1 MTVPL
6 YVFDAYGTLFDVHS
20 AIGRHRQRVGPQAE
34 RLSELWRAKQLEYT
48 WVRSLMGA
56 YQDFDALT
64 EQALDY
70 ATARCGGMSPDTR
83 AVLLDAYRRLDP
95 FRDAAPALARLRA
108 KGAHCVILS
117 NGTPEGLACAV
128 ASAGLSAWLDESL
141 SVDALKIFKT
151 APQAYELVGRRYG
164 VEPSEVCFQS
174 SNRWDIAGAKKFGFR
189 TNWINRE
196 GAPNEYGDLAP
207 DSVLTSLED
216 LNYSALTN

>member
-1 MTVPL
+1 MTAPL

-20 AIGRHRQRVGPQAE
+20 AVRRHRQLVGSQAE
-34 RLSELWRAKQLEYT
+34 RLSDLWRTKQLEYS

-64 EQALDY
+64 EQALHY
-70 ATARCGGMSPDTR
+70 AAARCGGISPEAHT
-83 AVLLDAYRRLDP
+83 ALLDAYRQLDA
-95 FRDAAPALARLRA
+95 FSDAAPALARLRSR
-108 KGAHCVILS
+108 GANCVILS

-128 ASAGLSAWLDESL
+128 SSAGLGLWLDESL

-164 VEPSEVCFQS
+164 IAPSEVWFQS

-189 TNWINRE
+189 TNWINRL

-207 DSVLTSLED
+207 DNVLTGLED
-216 LNYSALTN
+216 LNAL